1 MTPIRIRQ
9 LTSQALGE
17 ATFVSSRH
25 NAARHRACAALTS
38 PLKSDLRV
46 ALAGARNGSRT
57 ADSISAESGPQAMHL
72 HAVPAFGASSQYTL
86 R

>member
-1 MTPIRIRQ
+1 MT
-9 LTSQALGE
+9 
-17 ATFVSSRH
+17 SRH

-38 PLKSDLRV
+38 PLTSNSRA
-46 ALAGARNGSRT
+46 ALAGARIGSHT
-57 ADSISAESGPQAMHL
+57 AASLSTEAGPQPKHL

>member
-1 MTPIRIRQ
+1 VTPIRIRQ

-25 NAARHRACAALTS
+25 NAARHRAGAALLS
-38 PLKSDLRV
+38 PLKSMSRA
-46 ALAGARNGSRT
+46 ALAGARNGSHS
-57 ADSISAESGPQAMHL
+57 ADSISAESGLQASHL
-72 HAVPAFGASSQYTL
+72 RAATAFGASSQYTL

>member
-25 NAARHRACAALTS
+25 NSARMRTGEALLSSLESTSRA
-38 PLKSDLRV
+38 
-46 ALAGARNGSRT
+46 ALAGARIGSR
-57 ADSISAESGPQAMHL
+57 SAGSFSTEPGQ
-72 HAVPAFGASSQYTL
+72 HAVSAFGASSQYTL

>member
-17 ATFVSSRH
+17 ATFVTSRH

-38 PLKSDLRV
+38 PLTSNSRA
-46 ALAGARNGSRT
+46 ALAGARIGAHT
-57 ADSISAESGPQAMHL
+57 AVSVTTETGPQSQHL

>member
-25 NAARHRACAALTS
+25 NAARHRACAAFTS
-38 PLKSDLRV
+38 PLKSTTRA
-46 ALAGARNGSRT
+46 ALAGARTGSHS
-57 ADSISAESGPQAMHL
+57 ADSVSVESGPQAKHL